1 MTAARDRSG
10 AGEGMRGI
18 LIGSVLAL
26 MTVLH
31 AAPGAAD
38 ENWAICAGINGTY
51 TPQQEIAACTNI
63 IESPA
68 TKSSDL
74 DSYYN
79 NRAIAYMRL
88 NQYDTAIADFTQ
100 AIARHPPEAS
110 YKDDLYYIDRAWA
123 YHLKGEDAKALPDA
137 DKAIAMTPDDPDY
150 IETRAEIYEQLGQ
163 RDQAIADYRAA
174 LKLNPKKDGSR
185 QGLQRL
191 GVAP

>member
-1 MTAARDRSG
+1 
-10 AGEGMRGI
+10 MRGI
-18 LIGSVLAL
+18 LIASVLAL
-26 MTVLH
+26 MTAIY
-31 AAPGAAD
+31 AAPSAAE
-38 ENWAICAGINGTY
+38 ENWAICAGINGSY
-51 TPQQEIAACTNI
+51 TPQQEIAACTDI

-68 TKSSDL
+68 TKSREL

-88 NQYDTAIADFTQ
+88 NQYDIAINDFTQ
-100 AIARHPPEAS
+100 AIARHPVDAS

-137 DKAIAMTPDDPDY
+137 DKAIAMTPDNPDY
-150 IETRAEIYEQLGQ
+150 IETRGEIYEQLGQ

-174 LKLNPKKDGSR
+174 LKLDPKKDGSR

-191 GVAP
+191 GATP